1 MILLGLF
8 EGKMMMVRKL
18 KPMMP
23 MMPMTKRR
31 RITKISGNCCN
42 SQTIDGCLYQT
53 CTFHH
58 QIIILILIATIIPII
73 ITILNTYPHLHQYHL
88 HYQLTSASMKFFH
101 CVQTLRETWFD
112 ELVWEAPFL
121 SVPSVFGHWGWGV
134 CKRMNKFPYG
144 QGTFQKGASLS
155 IPHICHE
162 SHENSRVNLFWSV

>member
-1 MILLGLF
+1 MA
-8 EGKMMMVRKL
+8 KS
-18 KPMMP
+18 
-23 MMPMTKRR
+23 R

-73 ITILNTYPHLHQYHL
+73 ITILNTYPHLH
-88 HYQLTSASMKFFH
+88 YQLTSASMKFFH

-112 ELVWEAPFL
+112 ELVWEAPSL
-121 SVPSVFGHWGWGV
+121 NVPSVFGHCGWGD
-134 CKRMNKFPYG
+134 CKRMNKFPYW

-155 IPHICHE
+155 N
-162 SHENSRVNLFWSV
+162 SHEQLNFLITRLQIVHIARFWKLLYGNILQIVWTEKLRTAKPE

>member
-1 MILLGLF
+1 
-8 EGKMMMVRKL
+8 MVKKL
-18 KPMMP
+18 MPMMP
-23 MMPMTKRR
+23 MMPMALSR

-121 SVPSVFGHWGWGV
+121 NVPSVFGHCGWGV
-134 CKRMNKFPYG
+134 CKRTNKFPYG

-162 SHENSRVNLFWSV
+162 SHENSRVIFLWPV